1 MSVLSNVLEKMQA
14 TPTFRPMTADTFGDW
29 SIEAGDIVSVDIDGK
44 SETLP
49 VFSSSMEWNGAA
61 RTTLSCSGNEERQ
74 ILTKQERQSYS
85 SIGGAYQAVEKLS
98 KRTDFTNAVVFR
110 DDATFYDQA
119 LFRSYAKID
128 TGGSLVILGNLV
140 YKAQIFGKH
149 KITSTTGSVTVL
161 ALGADE

>member
-98 KRTDFTNAVVFR
+98 KRTEVSNNVAFNGQVSMNSTASFHGL
-110 DDATFYDQA
+110 T
-119 LFRSYAKID
+119 SISID
-128 TGGSLVILGNLV
+128 GKLNIIGQLL
-140 YKAQIFGKH
+140 YKSQIFGKH